1 MKKILYI
8 LLILPFLTT
17 GQTVKESFSGWGKV
31 ASVTTTPTDTTIT
44 LIEFSGSQRKF
55 NTKWLLSN
63 LQVGDVIWA
72 SSCSRFVV
80 KSRSGLDIK
89 VSNPD
94 KSFGAVLP
102 TNNSTIGITREYDV
116 NGFKIAAIPQFGDGS
131 NGAISGTNNILAAC
145 MSAHYLQ
152 NMQSAI
158 LAGGGGSSA
167 LNEYAN
173 DAEAAANGVPIGS
186 KYILSQNNTMGGIW
200 GDEKTRKN

>member
-1 MKKILYI
+1 MKKILFI
-8 LLILPFLTT
+8 CLLLPYLGFN
-17 GQTVKESFSGWGKV
+17 QTVKESFSGWGKV

-44 LIEFSGSQRKF
+44 LTSFTGSPKKF
-55 NTKWLLSN
+55 GGVWLLSN
-63 LQVGDVIWA
+63 LQVGDVIWS

-80 KSRSGLDIK
+80 KSRTGFDIK

-94 KSFGAVLP
+94 KSFGAALP
-102 TNNSTIGITREYDV
+102 TTNSTVGITREYDI
-116 NGFKIAAIPQFGDGS
+116 NGFKVANIPQNGDGS
-131 NGAISGTNNILAAC
+131 GGSVLGINNVLAAC

-158 LAGGGGSSA
+158 LAGGGGSSV

-173 DAEAAANGVPIGS
+173 DAEAAANGVAVGS